1 MRRRRP
7 EKRTINQDPKF
18 NDLQVSKF
26 MNYLLVG
33 GKKGIAEKILYDAF
47 DIIEEKSSKDPVEV
61 FKKALNNTAPHV
73 EVKSKRIGGAT
84 YQVPIEVP
92 NRRQFYLAAHWII
105 DAAKNKSGSP
115 MSKRLAGELLSAS
128 NNEGNAIKKKEDV
141 HRMAEANKAF
151 AHFGRAR

>member
-1 MRRRRP
+1 
-7 EKRTINQDPKF
+7 
-18 NDLQVSKF
+18 

-84 YQVPIEVP
+84 YQVPIEVHP
-92 NRRQFYLAAHWII
+92 RRSKALALRWLV
-105 DAAKNKSGSP
+105 DASVKR

-151 AHFGRAR
+151 AHFRW